1 MSTQSTFRLD
11 LPEVFTG
18 EDGKNFGQWV
28 RRLEVAAGVLPQ
40 SDKLHLILPSRLAG
54 AAFTVWESIPASD
67 QKDYSLVKKKLASV
81 FGNTNYLTTF
91 KSCIDAR
98 KRQRNESLEV
108 FAAAITT
115 LVEEAFPKY
124 DAAGKDGEKFR
135 RFVAGIDKALQVK
148 IHEMGATTFD
158 EALDIAV
165 RVERASLIGQTW
177 TPLDQTI
184 ASTSSKTDA
193 LTSEVLEK
201 VLHRLDE
208 MELNLGKL
216 QSKSSL
222 HRSLSP
228 RQHSASSYT
237 HEHQSRPKHRHF
249 DDQRHQPFRSFSPQ
263 RSPSPHRR
271 FTSPAPPYNSHP
283 RFRSPSPQRSYYS
296 NQNSN
301 RSQSPQHYQRR
312 PSPSRHNSY
321 YDGRSSSPSGYY
333 SQSSSYPERHST
345 QNFRQPNWQSTQSD
359 SRHPDSHYPDSRHP
373 DNRREPPF
381 RQMNHPSSRRVH
393 FDDQGNDW

>member
-1 MSTQSTFRLD
+1 MSTFRLD

-28 RRLEVAAGVLPQ
+28 RRLEVAAEVLPQ
-40 SDKLHLILPSRLAG
+40 SDSKDSKLHLILPSRLAG

-67 QKDYSLVKKKLASV
+67 QKDYSKVKKKLASV

-124 DAAGKDGEKFR
+124 DAAGKDGEQFR

-165 RVERASLIGQTW
+165 RVERASLIGQPW
-177 TPLDQTI
+177 TPPDPSI
-184 ASTSSKTDA
+184 ASTSPKRDTQ
-193 LTSEVLEK
+193 TSEALEK

-208 MELNLGKL
+208 MELKMEKL

-222 HRSLSP
+222 H
-228 RQHSASSYT
+228 T
-237 HEHQSRPKHRHF
+237 
-249 DDQRHQPFRSFSPQ
+249 
-263 RSPSPHRR
+263 SPSPHRR
-271 FTSPAPPYNSHP
+271 SSYSYADEHQSRPRHRYFNDQRYQPPRSSSPWQSPSPHQRFRSPTPPSYSHP
-283 RFRSPSPQRSYYS
+283 RFRSPSPRRPYDGRRDSD
-296 NQNSN
+296 
-301 RSQSPQHYQRR
+301 RPQSAHYQRGS
-312 PSPSRHNSY
+312 SPSRRESY
-321 YDGRSSSPSGYY
+321 YDERSRSPSKYRPQG
-333 SQSSSYPERHST
+333 SSYPERYLSQHG
-345 QNFRQPNWQSTQSD
+345 QPNWQSTQSD
-359 SRHPDSHYPDSRHP
+359 SRHPDSRYPHSRHP
-373 DNRREPPF
+373 DDGREPPY
-381 RQMNHPSSRRVH
+381 RQMNQPSSRRVH
-393 FDDQGNDW
+393 FDDQGNYW

>member
-18 EDGKNFGQWV
+18 EDGKNIGQWV
-28 RRLEVAAGVLPQ
+28 RRLEVAAEFFPQ
-40 SDKLHLILPSRLAG
+40 ADSKLHLILPSRLAG
-54 AAFTVWESIPASD
+54 AAFTVWESIPGSD

-115 LVEEAFPKY
+115 LVEEALPKY

-148 IHEMGATTFD
+148 IHEMGAATFD

-165 RVERASLIGQTW
+165 RVERVSLIGQTW

-201 VLHRLDE
+201 GLT
-208 MELNLGKL
+208 
-216 QSKSSL
+216 SL
-222 HRSLSP
+222 R
-228 RQHSASSYT
+228 
-237 HEHQSRPKHRHF
+237 
-249 DDQRHQPFRSFSPQ
+249 
-263 RSPSPHRR
+263 
-271 FTSPAPPYNSHP
+271 
-283 RFRSPSPQRSYYS
+283 
-296 NQNSN
+296 
-301 RSQSPQHYQRR
+301 
-312 PSPSRHNSY
+312 
-321 YDGRSSSPSGYY
+321 
-333 SQSSSYPERHST
+333 
-345 QNFRQPNWQSTQSD
+345 
-359 SRHPDSHYPDSRHP
+359 
-373 DNRREPPF
+373 
-381 RQMNHPSSRRVH
+381 
-393 FDDQGNDW
+393 